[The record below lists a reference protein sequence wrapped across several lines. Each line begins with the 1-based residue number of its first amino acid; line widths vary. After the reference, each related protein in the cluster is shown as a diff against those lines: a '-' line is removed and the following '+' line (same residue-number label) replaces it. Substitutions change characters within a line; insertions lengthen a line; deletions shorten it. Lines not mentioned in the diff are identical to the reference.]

1 MSQINITVKEFID
14 SNPGI
19 IGFDSSSQCAY
30 DLINRARII
39 AYPIGDWVGT
49 MVYRPVALRGCLFTL
64 PYDLE
69 VIREAKNICGRVLT
83 PDSVISRNEF
93 EFCNDTLMT
102 RMEGRT
108 HFPFQLTERP
118 LCFWAINKGDKGS
131 KLRVVYI
138 DWGGTMRDE
147 ELELGH
153 TSSEAVRLSS
163 YPHTITRLTKGS
175 TNGYVIATDGVE
187 TAHLSPSDKNPMFTT
202 YRLNNLCRPTCI
214 AIYAKKKYIPYSLA
228 DDEAVLDINPEALSS
243 LIIAIKAKD
252 ARAQGWIAE
261 YSNSVSLAKNF
272 LNAELTNEQ
281 STTVGIATVDY
292 HSQLTESLNQNYL

>member
-1 MSQINITVKEFID
+1 MSQINITLKEFID
-14 SNPGI
+14 SNQGI
-19 IGFDSSSQCAY
+19 IGFDFSSQCAY

-39 AYPIGDWVGT
+39 AYPIGDWIGT
-49 MVYRPVALRGCLFTL
+49 MVYRPVALSGCFFTM

-69 VIREAKNICGRVLT
+69 VIREAKNICGRHIGI
-83 PDSVISRNEF
+83 DSIISRHEF
-93 EFCNDTLMT
+93 DCCYESLLT

-131 KLRVVYI
+131 KMRVVYI

-147 ELELGH
+147 ELELGY
-153 TSSEAVRLSS
+153 TNSEAVRLFA
-163 YPHTITRLTKGS
+163 YPRTITHLSKGS
-175 TNGYVIATDGVE
+175 TKGYVIASDGVE
-187 TAHLSPSDKNPMFTT
+187 VAHFSPSDKNPMFTT
-202 YRLNNLCRPTCI
+202 YRLNNLCKATCI
-214 AIYAKKKYIPYSLA
+214 AIYAKKKYIPYSIT
-228 DDEAVLDINPEALSS
+228 DEEAVLDINPEALTS

-261 YSNSVSLAKNF
+261 YSSSVSLAKNF

-281 STTVGIATVDY
+281 STTVGIATVEY
-292 HSQLTESLNQNYL
+292 HSQLTESLNQDY